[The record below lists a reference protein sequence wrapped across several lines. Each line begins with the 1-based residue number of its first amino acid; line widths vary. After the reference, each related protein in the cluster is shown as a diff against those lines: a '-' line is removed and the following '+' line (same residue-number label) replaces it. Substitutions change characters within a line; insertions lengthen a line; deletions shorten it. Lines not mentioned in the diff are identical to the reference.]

1 MKFDWPVHH
10 LGTIDS
16 TNSEAKRRAASG
28 SFSDCWLVAETQTAG
43 RGRLQRSW
51 LSPSGNLF
59 TTVLYREPG
68 GLAVASR
75 TPFAAALTV
84 SDMALQFAPDA
95 DIQVKWPNDVRIH
108 RAKLSGILIETGG
121 SGADTWVAAGM
132 GINVTH
138 APDGA
143 GQSATSIAALRGDTA
158 VDAGMVLDA
167 LRDAFSARLVQARAG
182 FAALRESWLERAEGL
197 GGLIRV
203 TASGMPVEGIFGDMD
218 ETGGLI
224 LRLPDG
230 TRQTIRAGDVDL
242 IGRV

>member
-1 MKFDWPVHH
+1 M
-10 LGTIDS
+10 
-16 TNSEAKRRAASG
+16 
-28 SFSDCWLVAETQTAG
+28 
-43 RGRLQRSW
+43 
-51 LSPSGNLF
+51 
-59 TTVLYREPG
+59 
-68 GLAVASR
+68 VASR
-75 TPFAAALTV
+75 TPFAAALAV

-203 TASGMPVEGIFGDMD
+203 TASGEPVDGIFEDMD

>member
-1 MKFDWPVHH
+1 
-10 LGTIDS
+10 
-16 TNSEAKRRAASG
+16 
-28 SFSDCWLVAETQTAG
+28 
-43 RGRLQRSW
+43 
-51 LSPSGNLF
+51 
-59 TTVLYREPG
+59 
-68 GLAVASR
+68 
-75 TPFAAALTV
+75 
-84 SDMALQFAPDA
+84 
-95 DIQVKWPNDVRIH
+95 
-108 RAKLSGILIETGG
+108 
-121 SGADTWVAAGM
+121 M

-203 TASGMPVEGIFGDMD
+203 TASGEPVDGIFEDMD

>member
-1 MKFDWPVHH
+1 LKFDWPVHH

-16 TNSEAKRRAASG
+16 TNSEAKRRAAAG
-28 SFSDCWLVAETQTAG
+28 GFADCWLVAETQTAG

-51 LSPSGNLF
+51 LSPRGNLF
-59 TTVLYREPG
+59 TTALYREPG
-68 GLAVASR
+68 GMLVAAR
-75 TPFAAALTV
+75 TPFAAALAV

-95 DIQVKWPNDVRIH
+95 DIQVKWPNDVRID

-138 APDGA
+138 APEGA
-143 GQSATSIAALRGDTA
+143 GQSATSIATLRGDTVVKA
-158 VDAGMVLDA
+158 DMVLEA
-167 LRDAFSARLVQARAG
+167 LQEAFTARITEARAG
-182 FAALRESWLERAEGL
+182 FSMLRKSWLERAEGL
-197 GGLIRV
+197 GGTVRV
-203 TASGMPVEGIFGDMD
+203 TASGQPVEGIFEDMD
-218 ETGGLI
+218 ETGALM

-230 TRQTIRAGDVDL
+230 TLQTIRAGDVDL

>member
-28 SFSDCWLVAETQTAG
+28 GFADCWLVAETQTAG

-51 LSPSGNLF
+51 LSPPGNLF

-68 GLAVASR
+68 GMAVAAR
-75 TPFAAALTV
+75 TPFAAALAV

-95 DIQVKWPNDVRIH
+95 EVQVKWPNDVRIH
-108 RAKLSGILIETGG
+108 RAKLSGILIETGSSG
-121 SGADTWVAAGM
+121 SDTWVAVGM

-138 APDGA
+138 APEGT
-143 GQSATSIAALRGDTA
+143 GQSATSIAALRGDTIINA
-158 VDAGMVLDA
+158 DMVLDA
-167 LRDAFSARLVQARAG
+167 LRESFSARLVQARAG
-182 FAALRESWLERAEGL
+182 FAKLRESWLERAEGL
-197 GGLIRV
+197 GDTIRV
-203 TASGMPVEGIFGDMD
+203 TASGEPVEGIFEDMD
-218 ETGGLI
+218 ETGALI